1 VAPGCCPTLNE
12 VMQRSDSAISMG
24 ECRRRAAKEHGAMLF
39 ESAQGAAT
47 EPARSYFFEHPVRW
61 IEMRTL
67 EQIPES
73 FAAIEQAIADGFWV
87 AGYLGYECG
96 YHWEPAAVPQFEA
109 SGGLPLGAF
118 GVYRAPASPVP
129 CAVDENSCGLVDVA
143 LSLSSEQFTEQFD
156 RIQQWIAE
164 GDTYQ
169 VNLTCRVEAAY
180 SHGAEVLFA
189 HMMQRQPVEFGA
201 MLHVRDRVILSAS
214 PELFFQLRGIE
225 LRVCPMKGTSRRGSD
240 AEEDDRLAAAL
251 ASDEK
256 NRAENVMI
264 VDLLR
269 SDIGRIAETG
279 SVRVEDLFKVER
291 HPSLLQMTSTIVGE
305 LREEMSFYELFRALF
320 PCGSIV
326 GAPKVRTMQIIRELE
341 GRDRGVYTGAIGYIK
356 PDRDAVFSVGIRT
369 AVLEGGRF
377 SMGVGAGVTAGS
389 KVEQEFEECLLKA
402 EFLRDRTFELIESLR
417 WENGGCTLLDLHLK
431 RLERSAGYFVFS
443 FDRESTQGAIAGCS
457 SELTGDGA
465 WKLRLVMNAAGACS
479 VSAARLSEETSDVL
493 QVRLWA
499 EPMRSSDPWLQHKT
513 THRSLYDGALRVA
526 QEAGCVDA
534 VFLNEY
540 GMLTEGAIH
549 SILVR
554 HGSVWRTPPL
564 SAGILP
570 GVYREHLLAT
580 RPEVLEQDI
589 HVDELWNADEIYLM
603 NAVRGMRRVQMK

>member
-1 VAPGCCPTLNE
+1 
-12 VMQRSDSAISMG
+12 
-24 ECRRRAAKEHGAMLF
+24 MLL
-39 ESAQGAAT
+39 ESAQDAGT
-47 EPARSYFFEHPVRW
+47 ESARSYFFEQPVQW
-61 IEMRTL
+61 IEIRTL
-67 EQIPES
+67 EQVPEA
-73 FAAIEQAIADGFWV
+73 FTAIEQAIADGFWV

-96 YHWEPAAVPQFEA
+96 YHWEPAAAAHFEA

-118 GVYRAPASPVP
+118 GVYRAPVSPVP
-129 CAVDENSCGLVDVA
+129 SVAEQNSCGLTDVA
-143 LSLSSEQFTEQFD
+143 LSLSLEQFTEQFD

-189 HMMQRQPVEFGA
+189 HVMQRQPVEFGA
-201 MLHVRDRVILSAS
+201 MLNVHDRVILSAS
-214 PELFFQLRGIE
+214 PELFFQLSGRE
-225 LRVCPMKGTSRRGSD
+225 LRVRPMKGTSRRGVDS
-240 AEEDDRLAAAL
+240 AEDDRLAAAL

-269 SDIGRIAETG
+269 SDIGRIAKTG

-341 GRDRGVYTGAIGYIK
+341 GRDREVYTGAIGYIK
-356 PDRDAVFSVGIRT
+356 PNRDAVFSVGIRT
-369 AVLEGGRF
+369 AVLEEGRL

-389 KVEQEFEECLLKA
+389 KADQEYAECLLKA
-402 EFLRDRTFELIESLR
+402 EFLRDRSFKLIESLR
-417 WENGGCTLLDLHLK
+417 WEPGGCALLDLHLK
-431 RLERSAGYFVFS
+431 RLERSAQYFGFA
-443 FDRESTQGAIAGCS
+443 FDRESTERVIADYA
-457 SELTGDGA
+457 SELEGDGA
-465 WKLRLVMNAAGACS
+465 WKLRLVMNAAGVCS
-479 VSAARLSEETSDVL
+479 VSATRIKEESSAVLQARL
-493 QVRLWA
+493 WPG
-499 EPMRSSDPWLQHKT
+499 PMRSSDPWLQHKT
-513 THRSLYDGALRVA
+513 TRRTLYDEAVRVA
-526 QEAGCVDA
+526 HAAGCVDA

-540 GMLTEGAIH
+540 GMVTEGAIH

-570 GVYREHLLAT
+570 GVYREHLLAM
-580 RPEVLEQDI
+580 RPEVLERNV
-589 HVDELWNADEIYLM
+589 HVDELWSADEIYLM
-603 NAVRGMRRVQMK
+603 NAVRGSRRVELKRGFLSADNLPDPSAPEGS